1 MKITKKVSSICPN
14 QPCLID
20 SDDDMTQEY
29 DNCGR
34 KINSTRAVST
44 RIKNARKQFY
54 NNFVSAGTLKGDPS
68 IAKDAHSKK
77 RRIQIRLK
85 QLKQYSRKYR
95 LQIAHTCDLQRKKTV
110 INDTNTFVYYI
121 TVENLHVF
129 FNQYS
134 RLSYKKEKLE
144 KAERKKSPVTE
155 KNAKTFAGLSDD
167 ALFKACGG
175 RTAHRAAK
183 FGLGLGGKLA
193 RLEAQE
199 KLAKAKREAKS

>member
-1 MKITKKVSSICPN
+1 
-14 QPCLID
+14 
-20 SDDDMTQEY
+20 MTQEY

-85 QLKQYSRKYR
+85 QLKQYSRKYK
-95 LQIAHTCDLQRKKTV
+95 LQITHMRSSTQKTV
-110 INDTNTFVYYI
+110 INDINTVVYHI

-199 KLAKAKREAKS
+199 KLARAKREAKS